1 MGARCH
7 VGDKNG
13 GLEDHNV
20 SIAAGQWG
28 HIATWV
34 TKNGG
39 LKFHNIS
46 IAARRWGHIAMWVTK
61 MGDSKSAT

>member
-13 GLEDHNV
+13 GLKVHNV

-28 HIATWV
+28 HVATWV

-46 IAARRWGHIAMWVTK
+46 IAARRWGHIATWVTK